1 MSVSTDDIKLINLKR
16 KAEGKEFTELTQQ
29 YSPTDKDID
38 CNFYALDLDWFLKW
52 KSFVLN
58 DLNEKILPK
67 KKILI
72 VKNVGVI
79 EPGQIS
85 NKNLFEKNS
94 KFTIKNLK
102 KGLKKVRIY
111 FNYILVE

>member
-1 MSVSTDDIKLINLKR
+1 MTKQSNKI
-16 KAEGKEFTELTQQ
+16 ELDPDNSN
-29 YSPTDKDID
+29 Y
-38 CNFYALDLDWFLKW
+38 YALDLEWFLKW

-72 VKNVGVI
+72 VKDVGVI

-85 NKNLFEKNS
+85 NRNLFEKNS
-94 KFTIKNLK
+94 KFSLKNLK
-102 KGLKKVRIY
+102 KGLKKVIIDFIY
-111 FNYILVE
+111 KFILRMKIMS